1 MCGISGI
8 FSSKKLEESDK
19 ALGRKILDELVH
31 RGPDYKG
38 EFESKNKKVFMGHN
52 RLSIIFNK
60 PKGNQPM
67 EIDENVISFNGE
79 IYNYKYLANKYFG
92 GIKNYG
98 DTEILLRMW
107 NKFGEDS
114 LNKIDGMYAFALY
127 DNDNLYLA
135 SDFFG
140 EKSLYYYIKNN
151 KLYFSSEIEPLIKLT
166 NKELDEENFKIFLA
180 LGYLPDNETFYSQ
193 IKKLKP
199 NTLMIVSRDLK
210 IKFKK
215 IYEIEN
221 YGDKKIIEQNDQKQF
236 EELFIESVE
245 SRLTSDV
252 ELALML
258 SSGTDSSLIASV
270 VSKELKKKLKL

>member
-1 MCGISGI
+1 
-8 FSSKKLEESDK
+8 
-19 ALGRKILDELVH
+19 
-31 RGPDYKG
+31 
-38 EFESKNKKVFMGHN
+38 
-52 RLSIIFNK
+52 
-60 PKGNQPM
+60 
-67 EIDENVISFNGE
+67 
-79 IYNYKYLANKYFG
+79 
-92 GIKNYG
+92 
-98 DTEILLRMW
+98 
-107 NKFGEDS
+107 
-114 LNKIDGMYAFALY
+114 MYAFALY

>member
-1 MCGISGI
+1 M
-8 FSSKKLEESDK
+8 
-19 ALGRKILDELVH
+19 
-31 RGPDYKG
+31 
-38 EFESKNKKVFMGHN
+38 
-52 RLSIIFNK
+52 
-60 PKGNQPM
+60 
-67 EIDENVISFNGE
+67 
-79 IYNYKYLANKYFG
+79 
-92 GIKNYG
+92 
-98 DTEILLRMW
+98 
-107 NKFGEDS
+107 
-114 LNKIDGMYAFALY
+114 
-127 DNDNLYLA
+127 
-135 SDFFG
+135 
-140 EKSLYYYIKNN
+140 
-151 KLYFSSEIEPLIKLT
+151 
-166 NKELDEENFKIFLA
+166 
-180 LGYLPDNETFYSQ
+180 PDNETFYSQ

-245 SRLTSDV
+245 SRFFDV